1 MTYNEINN
9 IVIWGLNLKRKLAF
23 CFSPIDQKDLHL
35 KSPKYYEKKI
45 KKLGGIIND

>member
-1 MTYNEINN
+1 MTNNEINN

-23 CFSPIDQKDLHL
+23 YFSPIDRKYLHL

-45 KKLGGIIND
+45 KRLGGIINE